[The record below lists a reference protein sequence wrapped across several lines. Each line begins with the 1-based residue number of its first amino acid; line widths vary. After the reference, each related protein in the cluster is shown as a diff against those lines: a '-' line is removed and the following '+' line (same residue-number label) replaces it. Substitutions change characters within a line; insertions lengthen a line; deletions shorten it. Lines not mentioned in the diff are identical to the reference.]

1 MALTHAAD
9 RPAQTASDDTPLP
22 SNKEEF
28 KAYVRGLEH
37 GWHSTKIDKCVE
49 IIESRLK
56 DGSGVT
62 LGKFLY
68 SQIR

>member
-1 MALTHAAD
+1 MASTHAAD
-9 RPAQTASDDTPLP
+9 RPAQTASDDTSLP

-37 GWHSTKIDKCVE
+37 GWHSTKMDKCVE

-56 DGSGVT
+56 DGFGSDSGRIFV
-62 LGKFLY
+62 F
-68 SQIR
+68 SD